1 MIGTGQLHMS
11 EPQNGPIDPRAAP
24 LEDVLRYVC
33 ERLQPSRRGNLWTIC
48 SACIGLTYVM
58 YAHNTNESE
67 SPHPCLVCEK
77 TGQIPAPVNIG
88 DLMTAAHAL
97 GLYADVLCG
106 TTGGWICSVYDG
118 SPNFFRWPEKDH
130 AGLLS
135 ETVIRAVGIALRAA
149 RMAE

>member
-1 MIGTGQLHMS
+1 MMGTGPLHMS

-48 SACIGLTYVM
+48 SACIM
-58 YAHNTNESE
+58 YSHNTNKAE

-88 DLMTAAHAL
+88 DLMTAARAL
-97 GLYADVLCG
+97 GLYTSILSGMTSCWV
-106 TTGGWICSVYDG
+106 CSVYDG
-118 SPNFFRWPEKDH
+118 SPAIFRWPEEQYT
-130 AGLLS
+130 GSLN
-135 ETVIRAVGIALRAA
+135 ETVIRTVGIALRAA
-149 RMAE
+149 